1 MRLFILSFR
10 FSFIT
15 WPKVHKGGYS
25 NYAPNAVFEILEHNC
40 IWQYHL
46 WAYLFLWRFT
56 ALCFKIFLCI
66 YTLNKT
72 EAAIL
77 ICFLFKVYT
86 KINNIK
92 TVDLRSTVGIICSAH
107 FRNVTGV
114 FTEERQLE
122 SLWSGVIR
130 VVPLRH
136 PVPLV
141 VMVICQQETEYRV
154 QRHTAVF
161 VLAVVL

>member
-1 MRLFILSFR
+1 MHFSRFWSITILLYDNIIFEHIYSYEDLQLCILKLFFASINSTR
-10 FSFIT
+10 QKRPFSF
-15 WPKVHKGGYS
+15 
-25 NYAPNAVFEILEHNC
+25 
-40 IWQYHL
+40 
-46 WAYLFLWRFT
+46 FLLSKFT
-56 ALCFKIFLCI
+56 Q
-66 YTLNKT
+66 
-72 EAAIL
+72 
-77 ICFLFKVYT
+77 

-92 TVDLRSTVGIICSAH
+92 TVDLRSSFGTLCSAH
-107 FRNVTGV
+107 FRNVTRV

-136 PVPLV
+136 SVPLV

-154 QRHTAVF
+154 HRHTAVF

>member
-1 MRLFILSFR
+1 M
-10 FSFIT
+10 
-15 WPKVHKGGYS
+15 
-25 NYAPNAVFEILEHNC
+25 
-40 IWQYHL
+40 
-46 WAYLFLWRFT
+46 
-56 ALCFKIFLCI
+56 
-66 YTLNKT
+66 T

-77 ICFLFKVYT
+77 ISLLSKFTQKT
-86 KINNIK
+86 NNIK
-92 TVDLRSTVGIICSAH
+92 TVDLRSTFDTLCSAH

-136 PVPLV
+136 PVPFV
-141 VMVICQQETEYRV
+141 VMVICQQETEYRIH
-154 QRHTAVF
+154 RHTAVF